1 VNRPERLDVRIHGRG
16 GQGTV
21 TLAALLVDAAVDDGW
36 QALGF
41 PTFGTERT
49 GAPVAAFVRIDE
61 HPIRDRSE
69 IRAPRVIV
77 VQDPTLVGVVDLLQG
92 VPPDGIVL
100 LNSSRPLDALVGTA
114 ARSFPATELAM
125 RHLGSQKTSTAML
138 GFFAAVTSVV
148 SIDAVCRAIRRR
160 FSGDVASRNEALA
173 RDAYAAGGGRVVAA

>member
-1 VNRPERLDVRIHGRG
+1 MGVPERLDVRIHGRG

-49 GAPVAAFVRIDE
+49 GAPVAAFVRIDR

-69 IRAPRVIV
+69 IRYPRVII

-92 VPPDGIVL
+92 VPEDGVVL
-100 LNSSRPLDALVGTA
+100 LNAARPLEALAGIAVRA
-114 ARSFPATELAM
+114 FPATELALH
-125 RHLGSQKTSTAML
+125 HLGSAKTSTAML
-138 GFFAAVTSVV
+138 GFFAASTGIV

-160 FSGDVASRNEALA
+160 FSGDVATRNEDLA
-173 RDAYAAGGGRVVAA
+173 REAFAAGGGRAAA